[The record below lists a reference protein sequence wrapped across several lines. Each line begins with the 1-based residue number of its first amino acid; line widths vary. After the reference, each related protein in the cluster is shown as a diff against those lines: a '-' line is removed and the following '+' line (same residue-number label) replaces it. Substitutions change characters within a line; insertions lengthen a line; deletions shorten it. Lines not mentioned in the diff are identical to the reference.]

1 MALEDIDD
9 KNYKSAVDFRERI
22 RRNQT
27 SFRALYVSN
36 YIVDETLTLLKDRCG
51 AEVAISFGRA
61 LETSSAVRVLWI
73 DSEQEASAWKIF
85 QTHKDKDYSFT
96 DCTSFALMKNNA
108 IRNAFAY
115 DRHFKQHGFNTLP

>member
-9 KNYKSAVDFRERI
+9 KNSKSAVEFRERI
-22 RRNQT
+22 RKNET
-27 SFRALYVSN
+27 PFRALYVSN

-51 AEVAISFGRA
+51 AEVAISFRRA
-61 LETSSAVRVLWI
+61 LEASPTVRVLWI

-85 QTHKDKDYSFT
+85 QTHKEKDNSFT
-96 DCTSFALMKNNA
+96 DCTTFALMKNNA

-115 DRHFKQHGFNTLP
+115 DKHFKQHGFNTLP